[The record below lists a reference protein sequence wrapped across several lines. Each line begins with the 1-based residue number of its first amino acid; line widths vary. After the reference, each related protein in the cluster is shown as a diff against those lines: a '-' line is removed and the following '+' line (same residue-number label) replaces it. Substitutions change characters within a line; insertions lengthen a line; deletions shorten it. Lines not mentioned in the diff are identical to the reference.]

1 MNPVI
6 SFIFS
11 NLFIGYV
18 GKCWGFLDGSAGKE
32 SACSAEGLGSIPGL
46 GRSPVEGNG
55 YPLQYSGL
63 GNSMDCVVHGIAKS
77 QTRLSSFYSQ
87 ANVAI
92 IYIVMGITFF
102 FFLHI
107 CVSSIPL
114 EYYFN

>member
-32 SACSAEGLGSIPGL
+32 SASSAEGLGSIPGL
-46 GRSPVEGNG
+46 GRSPGEGNG
-55 YPLQYSGL
+55 YPLHYFGL
-63 GNSMDCVVHGIAKS
+63 ENSMDYGPWGAKES
-77 QTRLSSFYSQ
+77 DTTEQLLLTGKCCHNLYC
-87 ANVAI
+87 NGN
-92 IYIVMGITFF
+92 YFF